1 MDLDSI
7 IAGVMSSIGIAF
19 FWFEI
24 SRLMWPA
31 NSMAIRYPNWI
42 RTLLDIPESSKDLTH
57 QAFPGHRFT
66 DREFS
71 RAVGVRSSL
80 NHLIRHSGRRVPEVY
95 GRKFYFLMN
104 LFSASA
110 MLYAVTPY
118 LVYGTF
124 DYNSPASSAAATLM
138 FLMGGFI
145 VKAAADHRIRLIRL
159 KLDHTARKM
168 NVARDDVASHSTHE
182 DDGNTR
188 A

>member
-1 MDLDSI
+1 MDFDTFI
-7 IAGVMSSIGIAF
+7 SSFTSAIGIIF

-24 SRLMWPA
+24 SRLIWPA
-31 NSMAIRYPNWI
+31 NSMAIRYPKFI
-42 RTLLDIPESSKDLTH
+42 RTLFDIPESSKDLTH
-57 QAFPGHRFT
+57 RAFPGHRFT

-80 NHLIRHSGRRVPEVY
+80 NHLIRHSGRRVPEAY
-95 GRKFYFLMN
+95 GRKFYVLMN

-168 NVARDDVASHSTHE
+168 DAARDEVASQSTRE
-182 DDGNTR
+182 DDGNTG